1 MKFGIRKPSVKRSI
15 SARTTGRAK
24 RTFKRLT
31 NPFYGKKG
39 MGWIRNPK
47 KAAYNRI
54 YNRTTV
60 STKKAMGC
68 FGACFYYPIYWT
80 FMLMFYMFKFMVIC
94 AVWCI
99 ILPINLFIWLF
110 ELIYNAIA
118 SCHKSKPCDID
129 TSFASPAP
137 VEKKRPTKQVNIDKM
152 PDRFSK
158 HIPVILNCVQVYC
171 YTHVP
176 IELVDRFALQEM
188 ADSDT
193 YGLTPTPSPNNII
206 DLFHGDRYIAQLS
219 AKTDM
224 CMDWLRRGEPIRC
237 EITGFRY
244 GQEHVT
250 LAFYR
255 NEAARLKH
263 RQSVVIRL
271 TAYTAEEKQNG
282 ILASTPGEKL
292 TCADDEDAYGKVNV
306 LDYCQD
312 PIGSLPKKYADLF
325 LEEGFAG
332 VFFDHADED
341 DNGKYIPY
349 VKIYLNR

>member
-1 MKFGIRKPSVKRSI
+1 MKFGIRKPSVKKSI
-15 SARTTGRAK
+15 SAHTTGRAK
-24 RTFKRLT
+24 RTFKRIG

-39 MGWIRNPK
+39 FGWFNNPMKASYNYFYSKATISSRN
-47 KAAYNRI
+47 A
-54 YNRTTV
+54 V
-60 STKKAMGC
+60 GC
-68 FGACFYYPIYWT
+68 LSFLVYLPIYLAFSLT
-80 FMLMFYMFKFMVIC
+80 FYTYKIFFMAMVGC
-94 AVWCI
+94 AV
-99 ILPINLFIWLF
+99 LLVNLFIWLF
-110 ELIYNAIA
+110 ELIYNVLSHSRRSDVSETSTLGA
-118 SCHKSKPCDID
+118 SL
-129 TSFASPAP
+129 AP
-137 VEKKRPTKQVNIDKM
+137 PQKKRSAKQNSIDKM
-152 PDRFSK
+152 PERFAK

-171 YTHVP
+171 YTRVP

-193 YGLTPTPSPNNII
+193 YGLTPTLSPGNTI

-271 TAYTAEEKQNG
+271 TAYTAEENQNG
-282 ILASTPGEKL
+282 IFASTPGEKL

-306 LDYCQD
+306 LDYCQE
-312 PIGSLPKKYADLF
+312 PIGRLPKKYADLF
-325 LEEGFAG
+325 FEEGFAG

-341 DNGKYIPY
+341 DEGKLIPY

>member
-1 MKFGIRKPSVKRSI
+1 MKFGVRTPSVKKSI

-24 RTFKRLT
+24 RTFKRIA

-39 MGWIRNPK
+39 AGWIRNPK
-47 KAAYNRI
+47 KAAYNGLYSRS
-54 YNRTTV
+54 TV

-68 FGACFYYPIYWT
+68 LTACIYYPIYWT
-80 FMLMFYMFKFMVIC
+80 LMLMFYMFKIMLMC
-94 AVWCI
+94 AIWCI
-99 ILPINLFIWLF
+99 ILPINFLIWLS
-110 ELIYNAIA
+110 ELIYNAVTN
-118 SCHKSKPCDID
+118 STDKSQIE
-129 TSFASPAP
+129 SASPVAP
-137 VEKKRPTKQVNIDKM
+137 KQPAKAAKPISIDKM
-152 PDRFSK
+152 PDRYSK
-158 HIPVILNCVQVYC
+158 HIPIILNCVQVYC
-171 YTHVP
+171 YTRVP

-188 ADSDT
+188 VDSDT
-193 YGLTPTPSPNNII
+193 YGLTPVLSANNTI

-219 AKTDM
+219 AKADM
-224 CMDWLRRGEPIRC
+224 CTDWLRRGEPIRC

-271 TAYTAEEKQNG
+271 TAYTAEENQNG
-282 ILASTPGEKL
+282 IFASTPGEKL
-292 TCADDEDAYGKVNV
+292 TCADDEDTYGKVNV

-312 PIGSLPKKYADLF
+312 PLGRLPKKYADLF
-325 LEEGFAG
+325 FEEGFAG

-341 DNGKYIPY
+341 DEGKLIPY